1 MYTKQEYVQYAA
13 MLRESG
19 ITDEGQIELILNFVY
34 QLSIIAADVYI
45 ENLNKLNKENNGTL
59 TETEEEQ
66 SGPD

>member
-1 MYTKQEYVQYAA
+1 MYTKLEYVQYAA

-19 ITDEGQIELILNFVY
+19 ITDEGQIELVLNFVY
-34 QLSIIAADVYI
+34 QLSVIAADVYM
-45 ENLNKLNKENNGTL
+45 ENINRANNGTL

>member
-45 ENLNKLNKENNGTL
+45 ENLNKANNGTL